1 MIIIIIKFLNDHN
14 HHHVTWTG
22 FLNPNFFTHT
32 HTHTQ
37 QTSKVKNVQF
47 FTFNHVLF
55 ASLSSS
61 PGLQQLNVPHF
72 ALFAESIVRLDPL
85 DEAADARITLLDGAR
100 IRAPWHS
107 DHKDHWSWSSCK
119 DHWSRSC
126 KDHWSKDV
134 FKNPV
139 NRYLTSRGPLRKSL
153 QVSISFFP
161 TIQDS
166 QVYDMIIKIY
176 GYDNG

>member
-1 MIIIIIKFLNDHN
+1 MFY
-14 HHHVTWTG
+14 
-22 FLNPNFFTHT
+22 THT

-37 QTSKVKNVQF
+37 QTSKVKYVQF

-85 DEAADARITLLDGAR
+85 DEAADARITILDGAR
-100 IRAPWHS
+100 IRQPWS
-107 DHKDHWSWSSCK
+107 PCKDHWSWSCK
-119 DHWSRSC
+119 DHWS
-126 KDHWSKDV
+126 WDV